1 MIPAGIRHAI
11 KREWRRVRVRK
22 GLRRRV
28 IRRITTDR
36 ELLQEMRQLEWG
48 MTI

>member
-28 IRRITTDR
+28 MRRLTTDR
-36 ELLQEMRQLEWG
+36 EHLDELKHMEW
-48 MTI
+48 IFQ

>member
-28 IRRITTDR
+28 IRRVINDR
-36 ELLQEMRQLEWG
+36 ESLQELRAIEWSA
-48 MTI
+48 I